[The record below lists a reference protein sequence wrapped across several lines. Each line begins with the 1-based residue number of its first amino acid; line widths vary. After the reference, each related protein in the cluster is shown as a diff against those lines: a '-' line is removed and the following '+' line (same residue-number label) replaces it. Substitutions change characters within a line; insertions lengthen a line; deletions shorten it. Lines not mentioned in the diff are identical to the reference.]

1 MMPAVLFLEAAAPII
16 GRRMGAAPYGSW
28 ESPITAARAAGGV
41 VGLSEPWLGSDGSA
55 WWLERRPLDEGRTT
69 LVRNG
74 DEVTPPGFNVRTSVH
89 EYGGG
94 SWVPHSDTAFCSRW
108 DDQRLYRLEPGAEPR
123 PITPAPPQP
132 SSVRYADGRVTP
144 DGQTIVCVRETHGDG
159 EPVNEIVALST
170 DGEGDSRVLA
180 SGRDF
185 YACPRPSPD
194 GAVLAYTC
202 WDHPNMPWDGCEL
215 WVAALE
221 TPEDLRRVAGG
232 PGESIWQPDWSPAGE
247 LHFVSDRN
255 GFWNLYTE
263 NAQLTD
269 ERAELGHPQWLF
281 GGSTYAFLA
290 DGSIGCIRTEDA
302 AERLCVLRPGAHAP
316 EDLGL
321 ELTAFGFPCLRAR
334 SDRLIFAAGSAEIDS
349 AVQVWSAAEGARLVK
364 RSTDDPL
371 DPAWASRPRGIQF
384 PSGTRTS
391 HALYYPPANPDFQ
404 GPEGERPPLI
414 VQSHGGPT
422 GHAPPLMDPEIL
434 FWTSRG
440 IGVVD
445 VNYGGSTGFGRAY
458 RELLNG
464 GWGVVDVEDCV
475 AAALHLAREG
485 EVDVERLAVHGGSA
499 GGYTTLCALT
509 FHDDFAAGA
518 SYYGVADA
526 ETLAADTHKFES
538 RYLDRLIGPYPE
550 TRDLYRERSPI
561 HFADRMRAPVILF
574 QGLEDEV
581 VPPDQAETMVAALKE
596 NGVPHAYLAFEGE
609 QHGFRKAETVIRC
622 LEAELSFYAQVF
634 GFEPAD
640 DIEPVAIQ

>member
-1 MMPAVLFLEAAAPII
+1 MI
-16 GRRMGAAPYGSW
+16 GRGMGTAPYGSW

-41 VGLSEPWLGSDGSA
+41 VGLSEPWLGPDGSA

-69 LVRNG
+69 LVHDG
-74 DEVTPPGFNVRTSVH
+74 HDVTPPGFNVRTSVH

-94 SWVPHSDTAFCSRW
+94 AWVPGGDTAFCSRW
-108 DDQRLYRLEPGAEPR
+108 DDQRLYRLEPGADPR

-144 DGQTIVCVRETHGDG
+144 DGRTIVCVRETHGDG
-159 EPVNEIVALST
+159 EPVNEIVVLST
-170 DGEGDSRVLA
+170 NGEGEPRVLA

-185 YACPRPSPD
+185 YACPRLSPD
-194 GAVLAYTC
+194 GAVLAFTC

-215 WVAALE
+215 WVTSLE
-221 TPEDLRRVAGG
+221 TPEDMRLVAGG
-232 PGESIWQPDWSPAGE
+232 ASESIWQPDWSPDGE

-263 NAQLTD
+263 DAQLTD
-269 ERAELGHPQWLF
+269 ERAELGYPQWIF

-290 DGSIGCIRTEDA
+290 DGSIGCIRTEEA
-302 AERLCVLRPGAHAP
+302 VERLCVLRPGGSAL
-316 EDLGL
+316 EDVGL
-321 ELTAFGFPCLRAR
+321 ELTAYDFPYLRALG
-334 SDRLIFAAGSAEIDS
+334 DRLIFVAGSATIDR
-349 AVQVWSAAEGARLVK
+349 AVQVWSAAEGARVVK

-371 DPAWASRPRGIQF
+371 DPAWASIPREIHF
-384 PSGTRTS
+384 PSGERTS
-391 HALYYPPANPDFQ
+391 HALYYPPANPDFE

-422 GHAPPLMDPEIL
+422 GHVPPMMDPEIL

-458 RELLNG
+458 RELLDG
-464 GWGVVDVEDCV
+464 AWGVVDVEDCV

-485 EVDVERLAVHGGSA
+485 EVDGERLAVHGGSA
-499 GGYTTLCALT
+499 GGYTTLCGLA

-526 ETLAADTHKFES
+526 ETMAADTHKFES

-550 TRDLYRERSPI
+550 ARDVYRERSPI
-561 HFADRMRAPVILF
+561 HFADRIRAPVILF

-581 VPPDQAETMVAALKE
+581 VPPDQAETMVAALRE

-640 DIEPVAIQ
+640 DIEPVAIE